1 MIGCVL
7 VLAGIPVS
15 VYAGKWSDH
24 VTVSTEG
31 DVVVSYRQREQK
43 DGWFIEWKVENNG
56 ADWVEPFAKSR
67 TYGCEDGSQT
77 TLDKKT
83 LGPYPPG
90 NQSKGSIRDRGICP
104 GSEISTVKVEIELR
118 PVSEVI
124 RNMWE

>member
-1 MIGCVL
+1 MRKLIVIGCVL

-15 VYAGKWSDH
+15 AHAGKWSDY

-83 LGPYPPG
+83 LGPRQAT
-90 NQSKGSIRDRGICP
+90 NVKDRY
-104 GSEISTVKVEIELR
+104 EIAGFVQAVKSAR
-118 PVSEVI
+118 
-124 RNMWE
+124 